1 MAFEA
6 TRQGA
11 YRDRDGVLLTGATGF
26 VGMQVLARYLER
38 TPRHVYALVRG
49 SSSRHATRRIEQCLA
64 LLFGERHPYR
74 ERVTA
79 VCGDLAR
86 PGLGLGAGDDRD
98 RLAEQITE
106 IVHAGASVSFGLD
119 LGAAR
124 AINVEGTR
132 QVLDLGERCQQ
143 RGGGL
148 RRLSYVSTAYVS
160 GEHDGCFSEDDLDV
174 GQTFRNSYEQS
185 KFEAEL
191 LVGERRGRLPI
202 TVLRPSIVVGESST
216 GWTTSFNV
224 LYWPIKAFARGAYAA
239 LPARRQAPVDV
250 VPVDYVADAILEL
263 TQAQEAQD
271 ATFHLT
277 AGRSASN
284 VGEVVDLTTTYFD
297 RPAPRLLDPS
307 LYRRAV
313 HPLLVRLA
321 QDERQRRALRNSE
334 VFFPYFATKT
344 TFDERHARVALRHAR
359 ISPPPLTK
367 YFTRLVEF
375 ALAAEWGRRQLQR
388 PCGLT
393 STTPQPSDPW
403 VSPGGWRHA
412 LWGAWR
418 EQQPDSSAPEPALA
432 P

>member
-1 MAFEA
+1 M
-6 TRQGA
+6 TS
-11 YRDRDGVLLTGATGF
+11 DGVLLTGATGF

-38 TPRHVYALVRG
+38 TERHVYMLVRASG
-49 SSSRHATRRIEQCLA
+49 EREAGRRVERSLR
-64 LLFGERHPYR
+64 LLFGDTHPHR

-79 VCGDLAR
+79 VRGDLTR
-86 PGLGLGAGDDRD
+86 PGLGLADNDLD
-98 RLAEQITE
+98 ALAERVSE
-106 IVHAGASVSFGLD
+106 IVHAAASVSFALE
-119 LGAAR
+119 LSAAR
-124 AINVEGTR
+124 KVNVGGTR
-132 QVLDLGERCQQ
+132 RVLELAERCQ
-143 RGGGL
+143 RRGGL
-148 RRLSYVSTAYVS
+148 RRLSYVSTAYVA
-160 GEHDGCFSEDDLDV
+160 GDREGCFCEDELDV

-191 LVGERRGRLPI
+191 LVQEHRERLPI

-224 LYWPIKAFARGAYAA
+224 LYWPIKAFAHGAYAA
-239 LPARRQAPVDV
+239 LPARRQSPVDV

-284 VGEVVDLTTTYFD
+284 VGEIVDLTTSYFD

-321 QDERQRRALRNSE
+321 QDGRTRRALRSSE

-344 TFDERHARVALRHAR
+344 TFDERRARVALRHAR
-359 ISPPPLTK
+359 ISPPPLAK

-375 ALAAEWGRRQLQR
+375 ALAAEWGRRQLPR
-388 PCGLT
+388 PCHPAG
-393 STTPQPSDPW
+393 SEPQPLEPW
-403 VSPGGWRHA
+403 ASLGKQRHA
-412 LWGAWR
+412 LPGAWR
-418 EQQPDSSAPEPALA
+418 GPQPDSSIPQPVLA